1 MSAKPNICVLLQC
14 RQITFKGEVAKYFKQ
29 DLYYYHYYYFNY
41 YYYSIIIHAVAT
53 DKIRENEISD
63 DEISETFGGCAKKF
77 FKSGTFVSIF
87 QRSSGYYFTDA
98 RKCINRMKVYTI
110 PSWMPKP
117 KEPNIPFNLPPPSY
131 QEITRIIKRMKSSGS
146 TMPIRPDINNLL
158 QVMTILKIIHVRYL
172 H

>member
-14 RQITFKGEVAKYFKQ
+14 RQITFKGEVANYFKQ

-77 FKSGTFVSIF
+77 FK
-87 QRSSGYYFTDA
+87 
-98 RKCINRMKVYTI
+98 
-110 PSWMPKP
+110 
-117 KEPNIPFNLPPPSY
+117 
-131 QEITRIIKRMKSSGS
+131 
-146 TMPIRPDINNLL
+146 
-158 QVMTILKIIHVRYL
+158 
-172 H
+172 